1 MADVFPKVASGEV
14 DASYQGGIQ
23 AISLAVT
30 LGIALLGG
38 LIVGFILKLPIF
50 GAPPDTICFE
60 DSIYWEVPGEEAPHD
75 GQLTAVNTEETEK
88 LSS

>member
-1 MADVFPKVASGEV
+1 MYVFVEAQLTLLFSFPVCFSMADVFPKVASGEV

-38 LIVGFILKLPIF
+38 LIVGGCHILHV
-50 GAPPDTICFE
+50 E
-60 DSIYWEVPGEEAPHD
+60 SV
-75 GQLTAVNTEETEK
+75 
-88 LSS
+88 